1 VNIKSFIQRHSIA
14 TYFVLAYGISWS
26 CILVVA
32 ALKGFRPDAIEL
44 QDGILMF
51 LAMLVGPSLAGITM
65 TAVLEGRSGLR
76 SLVSR
81 MGRWRVDLRWYAVLL
96 VFPVLILTTLLTLT
110 ALVSPVFAPH
120 FTAVGMVVGL
130 LAGLF
135 EEIGWTGFA
144 LPKLQVKYSALAA
157 ALLLGVPWGLWHIL
171 ADYFGNI
178 STMAVFWFPTFLGFM
193 AAMTAS
199 RVLITWVY
207 NNTGSLLLA
216 QLMHVSS
223 TGFLA
228 VLGPSPSAPIA
239 PAYNALWYAVYALVV
254 AVVAAIVAVTYG
266 QHLVHRRLHVQTA

>member
-51 LAMLVGPSLAGITM
+51 LAMLLGPSLAGITI

-96 VFPVLILTTLLTLT
+96 VFPVFILTTLLTLT

-120 FTAVGMVVGL
+120 VTVVGMVIGG
-130 LAGLF
+130 LAGFF

-144 LPKLQVKYSALAA
+144 FPKLQVKHSALAA

-171 ADYFGNI
+171 ADYFGSI
-178 STMAVFWFPTFLGFM
+178 STMGVFWFPNFLGFV
-193 AAMTAS
+193 AAMTAT
-199 RVLITWVY
+199 RVLIAWVY
-207 NNTGSLLLA
+207 TNTGSLLLA
-216 QLMHVSS
+216 QLMHASS

-254 AVVAAIVAVTYG
+254 GLVAAVVALTCG
-266 QHLVHRRLHVQTA
+266 QHLVHRRLQVQAA